1 MITNLKSNIRAIE
14 RDLAFTKPIVA
25 IIGANK
31 SGKTSILDALAL
43 IISGYI
49 PRLGKVNAKLASIIG
64 WSGSASVTSFFKDA
78 TKSSFRLMGNPDDG
92 YDKKQSLNQD
102 YISKACFDARLFLN
116 SGPTDRI
123 AIIQASLGASA
134 AGDVRQTAWK
144 AAAEAYAASGG
155 AAGGFQAWSPKLF
168 SADVAEFTTQARKMI
183 NGYIGAAKDRVTQY
197 EGAFL
202 TSLEADDTPPDYS
215 AEAHN
220 AARRAL
226 ADLESKQREI
236 EKNITRLEGAIEQ
249 VQQWITG
256 TERSDALD
264 ADEAELCR
272 NNIATLKESIAS
284 KQKTLTSMLE
294 ALTPHACGSDIGPC
308 PTCGAP
314 RATPVEVDHD
324 EDNKISALEAN
335 ISILEEDLSETEA
348 CLRNLSRPSR
358 LEEYKTQLAKHEAD
372 LEAQQA
378 LLIPEQRLNEATSAL
393 DQHEEAHTAQQ
404 AYIKRQDDE
413 AAMISG
419 RAEADASLT
428 AHEAAKKAFD
438 VKMAKAAEDVLGPV
452 MGVANAVLHGI
463 LPQPLTHRGFNLGYE
478 TPQSVW
484 VPIEGFSGSETE
496 AALIGFTAG
505 LASQESFKVA
515 IMDEAGMMD
524 AVTFKQLLD
533 NLKQVVSAG
542 KLHQVFIAGTGLEV
556 EEDESIQLI
565 KL

>member
-1 MITNLKSNIRAIE
+1 MITNIKSNIRAID
-14 RDLAFTKPIVA
+14 RDLTFTKPIVA

-64 WSGSASVTSFFKDA
+64 WSGSASVSAFFKNA

-134 AGDVRQTAWK
+134 AGDVRQNAWK
-144 AAAEAYAASGG
+144 AAAEAYDASGG
-155 AAGGFQAWSPKLF
+155 VACGFQPWSPKLF
-168 SADVAEFTTQARKMI
+168 SADVAEFTVQARKLI
-183 NGYIGAAKDRVTQY
+183 NSNIGAAKDRVTQY

-226 ADLESKQREI
+226 ADMESKQREI
-236 EKNITRLEGAIEQ
+236 EKNITRLEGSIEATKG
-249 VQQWITG
+249 WIER
-256 TERSDALD
+256 TEIKEASEVELAEACRGRIANLKETIASRQEKLKAKL
-264 ADEAELCR
+264 AEL
-272 NNIATLKESIAS
+272 
-284 KQKTLTSMLE
+284 
-294 ALTPHACGSDIGPC
+294 TPQHDGSEVRPC
-308 PTCGAP
+308 PTCGAMP
-314 RATPVEVDHD
+314 TQPAAVEHFDH
-324 EDNKISALEAN
+324 NICSLEAD
-335 ISILEEDLSETEA
+335 IAELEETLESEESYLRSHTEA
-348 CLRNLSRPSR
+348 SR
-358 LEEYKTQLAKHEAD
+358 LDEYKAQLKAD
-372 LEAQQA
+372 TALLEAQQA
-378 LLIPEQRLNEATSAL
+378 LLIPEQRLNEATAAL
-393 DQHEEAHTAQQ
+393 DQHEEAHVAQL
-404 AYIKRQDDE
+404 AYIKRQNDE
-413 AAMISG
+413 AAMVSG

-496 AALIGFTAG
+496 AALIAFTAG
-505 LASQESFKVA
+505 LANQESFKVA

-524 AVTFKQLLD
+524 AVTFKQLLE
-533 NLKQVVSAG
+533 NLKQVVAAG
-542 KLHQVFIAGTGLEV
+542 KLHQVFIAGTGFEV